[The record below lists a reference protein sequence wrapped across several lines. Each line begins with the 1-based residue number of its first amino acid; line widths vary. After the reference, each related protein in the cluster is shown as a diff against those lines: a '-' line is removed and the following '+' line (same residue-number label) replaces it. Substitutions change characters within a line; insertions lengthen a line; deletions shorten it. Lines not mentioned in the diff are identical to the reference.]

1 MGRWVRLARIGLV
14 ANHSAR
20 LRKVTVID
28 CDSHVMEPADLWQRY
43 LEPKYR
49 DRAIRIEEEDGVE
62 KLVIGE
68 RVVLER
74 VLAALGGAH
83 IDRVKLFAGGL
94 RYADGCQPAS
104 YQPLARAALLDEWQ
118 VDRGVLFPTIGILPF
133 PTEDNDL
140 ASAYCRAY
148 NTWQAEF
155 FQTVPDR
162 VVPIAAVNWHDVD
175 AAAEELERCLKL
187 GFRGLFVPPETVQGK
202 RPGDARF
209 DPIWARLQEAD
220 APGCLHVVVRFEG
233 AAVPFASWHQSGA
246 GPIFGFGLGAT
257 GQLIP
262 ALASLVLDL
271 LFERFPRLKVVS
283 VEAGCGFAA
292 YLMDRLDEKHHFFRA
307 MSPLKERPSDYIR
320 RNCYFV
326 AEPEERCI
334 GAMLELVGENNIL
347 WGSDYPHVDSRMD
360 AATLIRGSIAH
371 LDAAAQRRVLGE
383 NAVRVFGL

>member
-43 LEPKYR
+43 LEPRYR

-104 YQPLARAALLDEWQ
+104 YQPLARAALLDEWH

-162 VVPIAAVNWHDVD
+162 VVPIATVNWHDVD

-220 APGCLHVVVRFEG
+220 VPGCLHVVVRFEG

-246 GPIFGFGLGAT
+246 GPVFGFGLGAT

-360 AATLIRGSIAH
+360 AATLIRDSIAH